1 MLYKYSGQDFII
13 NNVVKI
19 SKNDIIEIT
28 YIEQP
33 DHSFKSKLIN
43 VTTGKTISNNG
54 YAIETSL
61 IANNSLIPIE
71 EVKSNNEDSK
81 TIEENNS
88 EEVITND
95 NIEEA
100 INDNVSHPSHY
111 TQGSI
116 ECIDAM
122 LSAYGVETVMHFCQC
137 NAFKYLWRFN
147 RKNKIEDL
155 DKSLWYINKYKE
167 LNPNE
172 TN

>member
-1 MLYKYSGQDFII
+1 MLYKYSGEDFII

-19 SKNDIIEIT
+19 SKNDIVEIT

-33 DHSFKSKLIN
+33 DHSFKSKLVNI
-43 VTTGKTISNNG
+43 TTGKTISNNG

-61 IANNSLIPIE
+61 VATNNLIPIE
-71 EVKSNNEDSK
+71 EVKSNNEDLK
-81 TIEENNS
+81 AVEENNS
-88 EEVITND
+88 EEVITN
-95 NIEEA
+95 IEEV

-122 LSAYGVETVMHFCQC
+122 LSAYGVEVVMHFCQC
-137 NAFKYLWRFN
+137 NAFKYLWRFTH
-147 RKNKIEDL
+147 KNKVEDL

-167 LNPNE
+167 LNSNE